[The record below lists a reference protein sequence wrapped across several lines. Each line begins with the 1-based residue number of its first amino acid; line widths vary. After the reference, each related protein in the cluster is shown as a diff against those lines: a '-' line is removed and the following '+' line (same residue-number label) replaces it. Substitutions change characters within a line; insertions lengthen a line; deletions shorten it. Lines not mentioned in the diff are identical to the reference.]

1 MPERTNDLLTGV
13 LIGGLIGAVFGV
25 LFAPK
30 SGKETREDIARK
42 ADELLSKAK
51 EEYEAALEKS
61 KLLYDAAV
69 KKAQGLQSLAQEKAG
84 DVEETVTGLAEKGK
98 EAFLDNKNRFKKAL
112 DAGIDAFKEEKG
124 ETS

>member
-1 MPERTNDLLTGV
+1 MSERTNDLLTGV
-13 LIGGLIGAVFGV
+13 LIGGLIGVVLGV

-42 ADELLSKAK
+42 TDELLSKAK
-51 EEYEAALEKS
+51 EEYEAAAEKS
-61 KLLYDAAV
+61 KRIYETAI
-69 KKAQGLQSLAQEKAG
+69 KKAQGLQSLAQEKVG
-84 DVEETVTGLAEKGK
+84 DVEDTVTELAEKGK
-98 EAFLDNKNRFKKAL
+98 DAFLDNKNRFKRAL

>member
-1 MPERTNDLLTGV
+1 MPERTNDLLTGM
-13 LIGGLIGAVFGV
+13 LIGGIIGAALGV

-42 ADELLSKAK
+42 TDEMLSKAK

-61 KLLYDAAV
+61 KRLYETAV
-69 KKAQGLQSLAQEKAG
+69 KKAQVLQSLAQEKVG
-84 DVEETVTGLAEKGK
+84 DVEETVTDLAEKGK
-98 EAFLDNKNRFKKAL
+98 EAFLDNKNRFKRAL

>member
-1 MPERTNDLLTGV
+1 MSERTNDLLTGM
-13 LIGGLIGAVFGV
+13 LIGGLIGAALGI

-42 ADELLSKAK
+42 TDELLTKAK
-51 EEYEAALEKS
+51 EEYEAAVEKS
-61 KLLYDAAV
+61 KRLYETAV
-69 KKAQGLQSLAQEKAG
+69 QRAQGKVC
-84 DVEETVTGLAEKGK
+84 DVEETVAGLAEKGK
-98 EAFLDNKNRFKKAL
+98 EAFLDNKNRFKKAI